1 MSSSGGGAA
10 WQKRERPPV
19 CPPAPPRSARPH
31 RSARPPRTA
40 PPARPAPLDQWL
52 HDTQA
57 VVVPLTSWPQPQVC
71 KRVELALTAANRLP
85 AWRSIAR

>member
-10 WQKRERPPV
+10 WQQRERPPV
-19 CPPAPPRSARPH
+19 CPPGPH
-31 RSARPPRTA
+31 RSARPPRPA
-40 PPARPAPLDQWL
+40 PPARLRPLDQWL

-57 VVVPLTSWPQPQVC
+57 ALVPLTSWPQPQVC